1 MKASAGLPHDVVEAA
16 SEVVRRRTGLVFGD
30 ARRATLE
37 AALAKAIR
45 AARTPDPGAYL
56 DRLAVDAALLDE
68 LVGAITVGETYFFRD
83 PQQFAVIR
91 GELIPALLGRHR
103 SRRDL
108 RVWSAGCASGEETYS
123 LAIVLQ
129 ELGLLDA
136 AHVLGT
142 DISRSA
148 LVRARAA
155 RYGRW
160 SFRGVPPEVMA
171 TYFEPK
177 GDQFELAAPIRAGAE
192 FRYVNLAEDRSPSL
206 VVGTCGMDLILCRN
220 VLIYFDHEAVA
231 RVAQRL
237 MDSLSADGWL
247 LLGASDPLLS
257 GLVECDVVA
266 TDAGLAYRKRDARRA
281 RAVPPLRAVDHP
293 PLHATDDPPAAPS
306 RPLPEAAPPSPLA
319 APAAQLSEDEATQA
333 KRCYAERDYVRAGE
347 LAGRLCRSDGSDPE
361 LWVLLIRALAN
372 QGDLETAGRAC
383 ALALERHG
391 TWSELVY
398 LHAVLLA
405 EGGWHLEAAQ
415 GARRA
420 LYLDPQLAVA
430 HLALGSALA
439 RVGDSV
445 GAQRAFRNAERLLT
459 ALPPDATVQGADG
472 APAAR
477 LLQMASAHLRLVRE
491 ASA

>member
-1 MKASAGLPHDVVEAA
+1 MKALAGLARDVVEAA

-37 AALAKAIR
+37 AALAKAMH
-45 AARTPDPGAYL
+45 AAHTRDPDTYL

-68 LVGAITVGETYFFRD
+68 LVGGITVGETYFFRD

-91 GELIPALLGRHR
+91 GEVIPALLGAHR
-103 SRRDL
+103 TRRDL

-136 AHVLGT
+136 AHLVGT

-148 LVRARAA
+148 LARARAA

-160 SFRGVPPEVMA
+160 SFRGVPPEVTA
-171 TYFEPK
+171 AYFEPK
-177 GDQFELAAPIRAGAE
+177 GDQFELATRIRNGAE
-192 FRYVNLAEDRSPSL
+192 FRYLNLAEDRSPSL
-206 VVGTCGMDLILCRN
+206 VAGTCGMDLILCRN
-220 VLIYFDHEAVA
+220 VLIYFDREAVA
-231 RVAQRL
+231 RVARRL
-237 MDSLSADGWL
+237 IDSLSADGWL

-257 GLVECDVVA
+257 GLVECDVIA
-266 TDAGLAYRKRDARRA
+266 TSAGLAYRKRDARR
-281 RAVPPLRAVDHP
+281 VSTVP
-293 PLHATDDPPAAPS
+293 PLHATDQPSAERDAPS
-306 RPLPEAAPPSPLA
+306 RPLAEAAPPPAMAVPA
-319 APAAQLSEDEATQA
+319 APSPAEDAAQA
-333 KRCYAERDYVRAGE
+333 KRCYAGRDYLRVGE
-347 LAGRLCRSDGSDPE
+347 LAGRVCRDDGTDPE

-372 QGDLETAGRAC
+372 QGDLESAGRAC
-383 ALALERHG
+383 ALALERHD
-391 TWSELVY
+391 TWPELVY

-405 EGGWHLEAAQ
+405 EGGWHVEAAQ
-415 GARRA
+415 AARRA
-420 LYLDPQLAVA
+420 LYLDPKLAVA
-430 HLALGSALA
+430 HLALGGALA
-439 RVGDSV
+439 RLGDGV

-459 ALPPDATVQGADG
+459 GMPADATVQGADG

-491 ASA
+491 AST